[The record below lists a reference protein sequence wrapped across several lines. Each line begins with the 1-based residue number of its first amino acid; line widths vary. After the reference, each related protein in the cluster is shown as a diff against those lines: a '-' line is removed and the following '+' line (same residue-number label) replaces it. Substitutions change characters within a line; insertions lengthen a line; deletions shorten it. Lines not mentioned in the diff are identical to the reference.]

1 MALRILNNAVLL
13 VQIGLYCASW
23 ILSLCI
29 VIPMSLHQDQFKGHC
44 LLFSTGVWQE
54 EDGQFLV
61 DWASQAYCNYVIFV
75 AVITFALSSFQIFRL
90 SKFAFRA
97 KDSSFFSAFIDVI
110 LGALMA
116 GLTLAAALFVTLGF
130 KVWCDE
136 ITLRFEKCSD
146 ATGNDI
152 DKKDAIDSSGFFLQM
167 FTAQFGIWMCF
178 TTWFG
183 LFLFSSVKLCRYH
196 FEENLRVSMAK
207 ERKRLINEDLMNEGV
222 TASSNEPPQREE
234 SLSRVRRIRRRSGL
248 EGRFQEVTEEE
259 VDHAPRQVAT
269 ASDPPPR
276 SSSPGNQGNNEEV
289 ATIKG
294 NQIRIIEES
303 SGHLPDLLR

>member
-1 MALRILNNAVLL
+1 MSLAVMGNAVLL
-13 VQIGLYCASW
+13 VQIGLYMALW

-44 LLFSTGVWQE
+44 LLFSRGVWQK

-75 AVITFALSSFQIFRL
+75 SVITFALSSFQIFRL
-90 SKFAFRA
+90 GKLALKAR
-97 KDSSFFSAFIDVI
+97 DSSFFSAFMDVL

-116 GLTLAAALFVTLGF
+116 GLSLAAALFVTLGF

-167 FTAQFGIWMCF
+167 FTAQFGIWMSL
-178 TTWFG
+178 TAWVG

-207 ERKRLINEDLMNEGV
+207 ERKRLINEDLMNE
-222 TASSNEPPQREE
+222 PPPPPPPGGSGGEQQQREE
-234 SLSRVRRIRRRSGL
+234 SLSRVRRFKNRADL
-248 EGRFQEVTEEE
+248 EGRFQEVTEDEIPSSQ
-259 VDHAPRQVAT
+259 APE
-269 ASDPPPR
+269 
-276 SSSPGNQGNNEEV
+276 NEPV
-289 ATIKG
+289 VIKG
-294 NQIRIIEES
+294 NQIHILEEDS
-303 SGHLPDLLR
+303 SETLPDLLH